1 MTSCRGPAPAM
12 TRLVSDHRLLVWQA
26 ASLGVPGKD
35 GLDGKDGVGVAEVQI
50 QEGDLVLTMS
60 DGTVIN
66 AGSIVTENRVS
77 PETQKSVP
85 WWIIFVLI
93 GWNTLLTAGFIALAV
108 ANPLQGRG
116 PPGGGPLFISC
127 GA

>member
-1 MTSCRGPAPAM
+1 MGLRRGELNAP
-12 TRLVSDHRLLVWQA
+12 
-26 ASLGVPGKD
+26 
-35 GLDGKDGVGVAEVQI
+35 EVQI

-66 AGSIVTENRVS
+66 AGSIVTENRVR

-108 ANPLQGRG
+108 AKKSGSSKKGSQT
-116 PPGGGPLFISC
+116 
-127 GA
+127 